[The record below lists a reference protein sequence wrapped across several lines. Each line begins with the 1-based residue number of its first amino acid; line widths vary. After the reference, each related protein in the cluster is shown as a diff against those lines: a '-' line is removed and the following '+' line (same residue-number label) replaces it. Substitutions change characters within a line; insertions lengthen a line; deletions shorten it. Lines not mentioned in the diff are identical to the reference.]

1 MSSDPIIR
9 LRNVSKRFGKT
20 QALDQVSIE
29 VPPGVVFAL
38 LGENGA
44 GKTTM
49 IRILLGLET
58 PDAGTAEVLGL
69 NSKADSLE
77 IRRRIG
83 YVAERP
89 TLYDW
94 MTVDQIGWF
103 AAGFYAPGY
112 LENYR
117 SYIRQYELDPN
128 QKLKNMSKGMK
139 AKVGLSLAMSHN
151 PSLLILD
158 EPTSGLDTLVRREFL
173 ESMVD
178 LTANGRSVFLS
189 SHQIIEVERVAD
201 IVAIV
206 RGGKILL
213 IESLDELKKT
223 SVEVTATLQP
233 GNLPFEI
240 AGPVVHREVSGRQ
253 ARILIRGHA
262 DDVRETMLQHPAV
275 QSVDVA
281 TPSLEDIFIAYM
293 KSESVPSFVSDASG
307 VKVS

>member
-1 MSSDPIIR
+1 MSAESVIR
-9 LRNVSKRFGKT
+9 LQGVSKSFGQKR
-20 QALDQVSIE
+20 ALDQASLD

-49 IRILLGLET
+49 IRILLGLER
-58 PDAGTAEVLGL
+58 PDEGTAEVLGL
-69 NSKADSLE
+69 NSRRDSLE

-94 MTVDQIGWF
+94 MSVDQIGWF
-103 AAGFYAPGY
+103 AAGFYPEGF

-117 SYIRQYELDPN
+117 SMVRQYGLEP
-128 QKLKNMSKGMK
+128 QTKLKNMSKGMK
-139 AKVGLSLAMSHN
+139 AKVGLALAMAHN
-151 PSLLILD
+151 PAVLILD

-178 LTANGRSVFLS
+178 LTADGRSVFLS
-189 SHQIIEVERVAD
+189 SHQINEVERVAD

-206 RGGKILL
+206 RSGRILL
-213 IESLDELKKT
+213 TESLDTLKKT
-223 SVEVTATLQP
+223 SVEVTATLQSDI
-233 GNLPFEI
+233 PFEI
-240 AGPVVHREVSGRQ
+240 AGAVVYSEASGRQ
-253 ARILIRGHA
+253 ARILMRGDA
-262 DDVRETMLQHPAV
+262 DAIGESVGQHPAV
-275 QSVDVA
+275 QSVEISK
-281 TPSLEDIFIAYM
+281 PSLEEIFVAYM
-293 KSESVPSFVSDASG
+293 KSSSVPQNINAESG

>member
-1 MSSDPIIR
+1 MSAESVIR
-9 LRNVSKRFGKT
+9 LQGVSKSFGQKR
-20 QALDQVSIE
+20 ALDQVSLD

-49 IRILLGLET
+49 IRILLGLER
-58 PDAGTAEVLGL
+58 PDEGTAEVLGL
-69 NSKADSLE
+69 NSRRDSLE

-103 AAGFYAPGY
+103 AAGFYPEGF

-117 SYIRQYELDPN
+117 SMVRQYGLEP
-128 QKLKNMSKGMK
+128 QTKLKNMSKGMK
-139 AKVGLSLAMSHN
+139 AKIGLALAMAHN
-151 PSLLILD
+151 PAVLILD

-178 LTANGRSVFLS
+178 LTADGRSVFLS
-189 SHQIIEVERVAD
+189 SHQINEVERVAD
-201 IVAIV
+201 IIAII
-206 RGGKILL
+206 RNGRILL
-213 IESLDELKKT
+213 TESLDTLKKT
-223 SVEVTATLQP
+223 SVEVTATLQSDI
-233 GNLPFEI
+233 PFEI
-240 AGPVVHREVSGRQ
+240 AGAVVHSEASGRQ
-253 ARILIRGHA
+253 TRILMRGDA
-262 DDVRETMLQHPAV
+262 EAIGESVGQHPAV
-275 QSVDVA
+275 QSIEIA
-281 TPSLEDIFIAYM
+281 KPSLEEIFVAYM
-293 KSESVPSFVSDASG
+293 KSSSVPQNITAESG